1 MVTKTLEE
9 ILTEAGRAIDNGL
22 NDSEIAAR
30 LATFGYTAEKIQQ
43 GQTLYER
50 ALQLYQEQKARY
62 GDQFGATDAFYEKW
76 EEVRKAYIQQ
86 VKIARI
92 AFKHNRDAWQKLGL
106 EGERPRAFAS
116 WLQLAKR
123 FYVYALGEEEIAERL
138 AEFGL
143 TTEKLQ
149 AVQSMVDEVE
159 AMEHT
164 QEGRR
169 GEAQQAT
176 KQRDEA
182 FDALQAWLSDYLA
195 IARLALED
203 APQLAEKLGI
213 LVRS

>member
-1 MVTKTLEE
+1 MATKTLEE
-9 ILTEAGRAIDNGL
+9 VLTEAGRAIDNGL
-22 NDSEIAAR
+22 NDPEIAAK
-30 LATFGYTAEKIQQ
+30 LSTFGYTAEKIQQ
-43 GQTLYER
+43 GQTLYEK

-76 EEVRKAYIQQ
+76 EEVRKAYVQQ
-86 VKIARI
+86 IKIARI
-92 AFKHNRDAWQKLGL
+92 AFKDDREAWQKLGL
-106 EGERPRAFAS
+106 EGERPRAFAP

-123 FYVYALGEEEIAERL
+123 FYIYALGEEEIAERL

-143 TTEKLQ
+143 TAEKLQ

-159 AMEHT
+159 AMEHA
-164 QEGRR
+164 QEGKR